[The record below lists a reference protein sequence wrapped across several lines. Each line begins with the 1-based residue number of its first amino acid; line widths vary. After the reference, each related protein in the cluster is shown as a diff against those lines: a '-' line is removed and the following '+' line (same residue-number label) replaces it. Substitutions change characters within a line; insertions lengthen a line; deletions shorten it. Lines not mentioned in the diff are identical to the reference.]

1 MTEVRG
7 VSLAEIRRRLLRG
20 SGRIT
25 SGLLRALREDPR
37 SGARQMAAE
46 LEVRRTRASAERRR
60 QYRLFQMERELG
72 NLGLDRIAGVDEVGM
87 GPLAGPVVA
96 AAVVLPSD
104 TRLDGLRDSKRLT
117 ARARQRLDREIRS
130 RARCLA
136 IGCVGPEDVDRL
148 NVYQAGLLAMRRAI
162 ESLLEVPEIAL
173 IDGRRIPGL
182 TIEQRK
188 VVGGDDTVGS
198 IAAASV
204 VAKVWRDRYML
215 ELDTRYPGYGFARN
229 AGYGTA
235 EHLRALSRRGPTPVH
250 RNSFAPVRAARASAV
265 PPSLGET

>member
-1 MTEVRG
+1 
-7 VSLAEIRRRLLRG
+7 
-20 SGRIT
+20 
-25 SGLLRALREDPR
+25 
-37 SGARQMAAE
+37 MATV

-60 QYRLFQMERELG
+60 LHGLFRMERELG

-96 AAVVLPSD
+96 AAVVLPPGA
-104 TRLDGLRDSKRLT
+104 RLDGLRDSKLLSASSR
-117 ARARQRLDREIRS
+117 RRLDREIRA

-136 IGCVGPEDVDRL
+136 IGCVGPKEVDRL

-188 VVGGDDTVGS
+188 VVGGDRKVGS

-215 ELDTRYPGYGFARN
+215 ELDARYPGYGFARN

-235 EHLRALSRRGPTPVH
+235 EHLRELSRLGPSPVH
-250 RNSFAPVRAARASAV
+250 RNSFAPVRTARASAV
-265 PPSLGET
+265 PPSLGDT